1 MGKQEKDELFVLFF
15 FFYKTKMYSYSL
27 ETVTYI
33 EDNYQNGLI
42 IWGTVG
48 TFLKAKAK
56 VLAWGEM

>member
-1 MGKQEKDELFVLFF
+1 
-15 FFYKTKMYSYSL
+15 MYSYSL